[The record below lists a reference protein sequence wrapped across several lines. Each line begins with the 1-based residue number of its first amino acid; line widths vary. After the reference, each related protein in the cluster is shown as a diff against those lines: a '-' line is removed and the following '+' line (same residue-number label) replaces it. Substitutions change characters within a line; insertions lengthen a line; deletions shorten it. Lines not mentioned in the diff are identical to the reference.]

1 MPLRNVGSNFIEQEY
16 QVVTFEQRQ
25 TPLGQ
30 QTFQSLL
37 QAEVTHEDGIDVA
50 ASAGTSPPQSQGHT
64 PLA

>member
-1 MPLRNVGSNFIEQEY
+1 
-16 QVVTFEQRQ
+16 VTFEQRQ